1 MTYYIL
7 FIISI
12 LSIPLYFYYKN
23 FLDKGETICIFIAAI
38 THISISMIDP
48 GFSPI
53 LSSIVDSQYY
63 FNSALWF
70 IESNQWNT
78 AFDTGAV
85 FYSALLAIIFKI
97 TTPDILLSNLSSTFF
112 SILTCIL
119 FARFLK
125 LLNIQK
131 TNSLILLVLFSF
143 FPATLIFGSITLREP
158 LQLLTLMASLFYL
171 IKIYR
176 NNYMSLI
183 EHIVFFIS
191 IILLGLLHYALM
203 YVSGLILCIYIYQ
216 NILTHT
222 FYSKTSILL
231 SAFILFFITI
241 NIISYSRYIDN
252 SNKTSGIRI
261 SASAIEIDRVRLA
274 EFVIDNV
281 NLVKLMEKINQYRIR
296 AETDFIGN
304 TNYYILFDTS
314 TIFSSI
320 KSFVQIYTTYIF
332 KPYIY
337 EIYNLSSF
345 YAAAESFIRISLI
358 LLVLITLIS
367 KRRLTNY
374 TLTLILVFFTI
385 SIMWSLGTF
394 NFGQAVRHHI
404 LTNWMLILL
413 AGISIKE
420 LKSNKEFI

>member
-7 FIISI
+7 FITSI

-38 THISISMIDP
+38 THISISIIDAKF
-48 GFSPI
+48 GSI
-53 LSSIVDSQYY
+53 LSSIVDSQYF
-63 FNSALWF
+63 FNSALSF

-78 AFDTGAV
+78 AFDNGAT

-97 TTPDILLSNLSSTFF
+97 TTPDMLLSNLSSTFF

-131 TNSLILLVLFSF
+131 TNALILLVLFSF
-143 FPATLIFGSITLREP
+143 FPATLVFGSITLREP

-176 NNYMSLI
+176 NNYISLI

-191 IILLGLLHYALM
+191 IILLGLLHYSLV
-203 YVSGLILCIYIYQ
+203 YISCLILCIYIYQ

-231 SAFILFFITI
+231 SVFILFFITVD
-241 NIISYSRYIDN
+241 IIFYSRVIDS
-252 SNKTSGIRI
+252 SNKTS
-261 SASAIEIDRVRLA
+261 IEIDRKVLA
-274 EFVIDNV
+274 EFAIDSV

-296 AETDFIGN
+296 GGTDSIGD

-320 KSFVQIYTTYIF
+320 KSFVQIYTTYMF

-337 EIYNLSSF
+337 EINSLPTF

-374 TLTLILVFFTI
+374 TLILILVFFTI

-394 NFGQAVRHHI
+394 NFGTAVRHHI
-404 LTNWMLILL
+404 LTNWMLILFT
-413 AGISIKE
+413 GISIKE